1 MGHPQGTRKP
11 KSRIDLNG
19 LGSVGKAGFVLQSSE
34 FTFRFFSGK
43 SCKSL
48 KMSFDQVSGQVLAL
62 VSGLG
67 DAGAQCVAR
76 LSLEFSRVL
85 SLPWWL

>member
-1 MGHPQGTRKP
+1 MGHPQGTHKP
-11 KSRIDLNG
+11 KGRVDLNG
-19 LGSVGKAGFVLQSSE
+19 LGSVGKDGFVLQSSE
-34 FTFRFFSGK
+34 FTFRFFSRK

-48 KMSFDQVSGQVLAL
+48 KMSFDQVSQVLAL

-67 DAGAQCVAR
+67 DAGTQCVAR
-76 LSLEFSRVL
+76 LSLEFSQVL